1 MKRLGDI
8 LIALCGIILFL
19 PFLPFVY
26 LLVKLNGYGPVF
38 IGKERIGR
46 NGKTI
51 TIYRFRV
58 WNGAK
63 KWEPDDLAYQKKYS
77 LSYIGRILRVL
88 RLDGWPLLFSVFNG
102 DLSMVGPGPEKPE
115 VVKLYDESERRV
127 LGVRPGIF
135 YPYND
140 KFRSNNQED
149 QNRLD
154 QEENYRKDI
163 LPEKLKAELEYI
175 CDNGW
180 GKDIRLLIRLISF
193 NLRKA
198 LYDLIVKKTKSHNYF
213 LFLDMLLIVAS
224 YFFAY
229 NLRFELNVP
238 TQEYMTFLYCVG
250 IVVLLRII
258 TFYAFGIYKNLWQYT
273 GLRDLLM
280 LISATT
286 VSSVLITVVL
296 FFINK
301 ADHSRSI
308 LLIDWLLCIA
318 LIGGSRLALRLFSE
332 NANMARK
339 ARENILIIGT
349 GEVGEMVLRMLEIN
363 GHDDYKV
370 VGFIDN
376 DPSMAGMMIHGVKVI
391 GEYEDIPELASVLKV
406 DEVLIAVP
414 ELSAEDM
421 RAILKSC
428 KEAGVRHRIVPAVKD
443 LLNGSV
449 HLSKF
454 RNVEI
459 SDLFGRQPVKLDISA
474 IQGFLKGRRVL
485 VTGAGGSIGSELC
498 RQIAG
503 YAPACLVLV
512 DKNENY
518 LHEIR
523 CELDSQYESVTNCPH
538 LCNITNYKKLFS
550 IFEKYQPEIVFHA
563 AAHKHVPLSEENPEE
578 AIWNNVFG
586 TKFLASIAS
595 QKGVRE
601 FVMVSTDKAV
611 NPTSIMGVTKR
622 IAEKY
627 IQSLAKESRT
637 KFVIVR
643 FGNVLNS
650 NGSVI
655 PIFMKQIEKGGP
667 LTITH
672 PQVER
677 FFMSISEA
685 VQLILQAVTMG
696 KSGEIFI
703 LEMGKS
709 FKIMDI
715 AIELISQAG
724 FKPYDDI
731 PIKITGLRPGE
742 KLFEELVGKY
752 EESIPTLHQNIKI
765 LKSNHNESLA
775 QLEKKLEYL
784 ISYEYNSEFE
794 QLTQILCSLVPEYT
808 PNHYPSEFQN
818 SRFKFD
824 AEFQKSIAVPI
835 E

>member
-1 MKRLGDI
+1 MKRLGDV
-8 LIALCGIILFL
+8 LIAVVGVVLFL
-19 PFLPFVY
+19 PFLPFVWLSIRLGGGGSAY
-26 LLVKLNGYGPVF
+26 IKD
-38 IGKERIGR
+38 ERIGKD
-46 NGKTI
+46 GKTI
-51 TIYRFRV
+51 RLYRFRV
-58 WNGAK
+58 SNGEVTNESGNTTNPPK
-63 KWEPDDLAYQKKYS
+63 QRLT
-77 LSYIGRILRVL
+77 LIGKILRAFK
-88 RLDGWPLLFSVFNG
+88 LDGWPLLYNVLKG
-102 DLSMVGPGPEKPE
+102 DMSLAGPKPEKSE
-115 VVKLYDESERRV
+115 IVRLYSEAERRV
-127 LGVRPGIF
+127 LSVRPGIF
-135 YPYND
+135 FPYND
-140 KFRSNNQED
+140 KIRPENQAD
-149 QNRLD
+149 QNEFNRD
-154 QEENYRKDI
+154 ENYQKYV
-163 LPEKLKAELEYI
+163 LPEKLKTEIEYVR
-175 CDNGW
+175 DNGF
-180 GKDIRLLIRLISF
+180 GKDIRLVLRLIGSH
-193 NLRKA
+193 LRKT
-198 LYDLIVKKTKSHNYF
+198 LYDLLIQKAKSHNYF
-213 LFLDMLLIVAS
+213 LFLDLLLIAAS
-224 YFFAY
+224 YFLAY
-229 NLRFELNVP
+229 ELRFELNVP
-238 TQEYMTFLYCVG
+238 GQEYMTFLYCVG
-250 IVVLLRII
+250 IVLSLRII
-258 TFYAFGIYKNLWQYT
+258 TFYAFGIYKNLWQYI

-280 LISATT
+280 LISAAT
-286 VSSVLITVVL
+286 VSSVLITAVL
-296 FFINK
+296 FFTGK

-308 LLIDWLLCIA
+308 LLIDWLLCIS
-318 LIGGSRLALRLFSE
+318 LIGGSRMAIRLFSE
-332 NANMARK
+332 KVNVERK
-339 ARENILIIGT
+339 ARQNVLIIGT
-349 GEVGEMVLRMLEIN
+349 GEVAEMVLRMLEIN
-363 GHDDYKV
+363 GRGDYKII
-370 VGFIDN
+370 GFIDN
-376 DPSMAGMMIHGVKVI
+376 DASMVGMMIHGVKVI
-391 GEYEDIPELASVLKV
+391 GEYDDIPELASVFRV

-421 RAILKSC
+421 RSILKSC

-454 RNVEI
+454 RNVEL

-474 IQGFLKGRRVL
+474 IKGFLKGRRVL

-498 RQIAG
+498 RQIAD
-503 YAPACLVLV
+503 YAPASLILV

-523 CELDSQYESVTNCPH
+523 CELDSQYESVANYPH
-538 LCNITNYKKLFS
+538 LCNITNYKKLRC

-578 AIWNNVFG
+578 AVWNNVFG
-586 TKFLASIAS
+586 TKFLASIAHE
-595 QKGVRE
+595 KGVKD

-627 IQSLAKESRT
+627 IQGLAKESRT
-637 KFVIVR
+637 KFVTVR

-650 NGSVI
+650 NGSVM

-709 FKIMDI
+709 IKIMDI

-724 FKPYDDI
+724 FKPFEDI

-765 LKSNHNESLA
+765 LKSNHIESLA
-775 QLEKKLEYL
+775 QVEKKLGYLLNFEY
-784 ISYEYNSEFE
+784 SSEFE
-794 QLTQILCSLVPEYT
+794 QLTQVLCSLVPEYI
-808 PNHYPSEFQN
+808 PNHYPSESQN
-818 SRFKFD
+818 NKLKFD
-824 AEFQKSIAVPI
+824 AEYHKSMAVQI